1 MEYIT
6 VNILGKEYQIS
17 CPFEFREELIKAAT
31 YVDHKMLEIRN
42 KGKIISFEGMLITA
56 SINIAYE
63 VIQKEHQNMTNA
75 QLLVEN
81 LTSMKDKLNNAIKN
95 PISSNKLKFEYNNN
109 NY

>member
-17 CPFEFREELIKAAT
+17 CPLEFREELIKATT

-56 SINIAYE
+56 AINIAYE
-63 VIQKEHQNMTNA
+63 VIQKEHQNMTDT
-75 QLLVEN
+75 QHLVKN
-81 LTSMKDKLNNAIKN
+81 LTSMKDKLNHAIKK
-95 PISSNKLKFEYNNN
+95 PIPSNKLKFEYNNN